1 VLTHARRRGWIAAF
15 TVLCVVAAI
24 VAPAVPQP
32 VAYHHFADRRGAFG
46 IENFADVA
54 SNAAFVAA
62 GLWGLAIVLGGR
74 ARFEEARERWPWIV
88 FFAGLVL
95 TGFGSMYYHLAPDN
109 ERLFWDRLPMTV
121 AFMAVVASQLVDRV
135 GVRTGIAALVPM
147 LAAGAASVVYWR
159 ATERAGAGNLVPYA
173 ILQGYTVVVVLW
185 LAIALPSRYTRGS
198 LIYWIFA
205 WYVLSKVLESF
216 DHETL
221 ALGGFVSGHTL
232 KHLAASMAGFVACR
246 MLLRRTL
253 ATPAP
258 RTP

>member
-1 VLTHARRRGWIAAF
+1 
-15 TVLCVVAAI
+15 
-24 VAPAVPQP
+24 
-32 VAYHHFADRRGAFG
+32 
-46 IENFADVA
+46 
-54 SNAAFVAA
+54 
-62 GLWGLAIVLGGR
+62 
-74 ARFEEARERWPWIV
+74 
-88 FFAGLVL
+88 
-95 TGFGSMYYHLAPDN
+95 
-109 ERLFWDRLPMTV
+109 
-121 AFMAVVASQLVDRV
+121 MAVVASQLVDRV

-147 LAAGAASVVYWR
+147 LAVGAASVVYWR